1 LIGDLGTD
9 TNTGELFIF
18 WLSGTL
24 AVIGALGMVI
34 SKKAVH
40 SALWIAL
47 TMINLAIL
55 YIANSAPFLGMVQI
69 IVYTGAVMMLFLFV
83 LMVVGVDASDSL
95 IETIKGQRVAALA
108 FGIGFAILLTV
119 GLVQSLQ
126 VATTIGLDEA
136 NAVAGGNVQG
146 LAALIF
152 TDYVVA
158 FQVVAAV
165 LITAAM
171 GAMIL
176 AHRERWESRKSQR
189 QLSLERFSG
198 PDHPG
203 NMPTP
208 GVYARHNAVDTP
220 ALLPDGSTS
229 ALSVPEPLRLREDV
243 RPMDEAEITEV
254 AEIAEAAGEN
264 PQSGVEGDST

>member
-1 LIGDLGTD
+1 MTGGEVG
-9 TNTGELFIF
+9 TGEAIVF
-18 WLSGTL
+18 WVSGTL

-34 SKKAVH
+34 SRKAVH
-40 SALWIAL
+40 SALFIAL

-55 YIANSAPFLGMVQI
+55 YVANSAPFLGMVQI

-95 IETIKGQRVAALA
+95 IETIKGQRVAAMLM
-108 FGIGFAILLTV
+108 GIGFSILLIA
-119 GLVQSLQ
+119 GLGN
-126 VATTIGLDEA
+126 GLMETSSAGLETA
-136 NAVAGGNVQG
+136 NAAQGGNVEG

-152 TDYVVA
+152 TEYLIA
-158 FQVVAAV
+158 FEVTAAL

-176 AHRERWESRKSQR
+176 THRERWAPRKTQR
-189 QLSLERFSG
+189 ELSEERFAVG
-198 PDHPG
+198 GQPG
-203 NMPTP
+203 QLPPP

-229 ALSVPEPLRLREDV
+229 DLSVPEPLRARDDV
-243 RPMDEAEITEV
+243 REVDEGELEEV
-254 AEIAEAAGEN
+254 RQLSAG
-264 PQSGVEGDST
+264 SASTDESER